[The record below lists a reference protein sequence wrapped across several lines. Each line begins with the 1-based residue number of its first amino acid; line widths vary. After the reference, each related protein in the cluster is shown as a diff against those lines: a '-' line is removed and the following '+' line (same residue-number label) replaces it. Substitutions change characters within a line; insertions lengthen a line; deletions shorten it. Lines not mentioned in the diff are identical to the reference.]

1 MKRNNL
7 LKHLRFNGCDLKRE
21 GASHFLNEKE
31 PVILCGV
38 IHKQDIP
45 KLFQG
50 ILKFQIGLLKK
61 SARLFQ

>member
-7 LKHLRFNGCDLKRE
+7 LKHLRFTVVT
-21 GASHFLNEKE
+21 LNEKE

-50 ILKFQIGLLKK
+50 ILKSPIGLLKK